1 MEKIPKFD
9 RIVSDVELVIS
20 VSKSLDRSIREHFLS
35 RQFHAEIPL
44 GKVLESSCLSP
55 SVKHL
60 IQKRIVETRNEIV
73 HNHEKKRFT
82 DQERS
87 LFLNCSNT
95 IFAYMKERSQ
105 FNEKL
110 NKSSMKSPNRTA
122 KMLEKESDE
131 LDFSLVAKLANPNL
145 QSVSTTEEKSKK
157 TVAFDFGSIETPGYG
172 NRSAKM
178 LEKESDEL
186 DVSSVTKLD
195 NPNLQSVS
203 TTEEKSKKTVAFDFG
218 SIEIPGYGNRTAK
231 MLEWK
236 SDELNVSSVAK
247 LADPKLQSVPTTDEK
262 SKNNIAYD
270 KFVANI
276 DTLTLKS
283 LFMKYLLINVV
294 VQVWLVVLAL
304 VLELNHHGSKESIFF
319 QSFLIYL
326 LTSTLLGCYLGEQF
340 PTEVCKELYH
350 RVVTYRKTSNQS
362 ET

>member
-1 MEKIPKFD
+1 MEKIPKFN

-87 LFLNCSNT
+87 LFLKCSNIT
-95 IFAYMKERSQ
+95 FAYMKERSQ

-157 TVAFDFGSIETPGYG
+157 TVAFDLSSIETPDYG
-172 NRSAKM
+172 
-178 LEKESDEL
+178 D
-186 DVSSVTKLD
+186 
-195 NPNLQSVS
+195 
-203 TTEEKSKKTVAFDFG
+203 
-218 SIEIPGYGNRTAK
+218 RTAK

-262 SKNNIAYD
+262 SKNNITYD
-270 KFVANI
+270 TFVANI

-294 VQVWLVVLAL
+294 VQVWLVILAL

-340 PTEVCKELYH
+340 PAEVCKELYH
-350 RVVTYRKTSNQS
+350 RAVTYRKTSNQP